1 MGARIWDVRVPRT
14 RGARIGLW
22 IRLIV
27 VAVLL
32 ASAGSFFA
40 YFAYC
45 NWQADRAVRQ
55 AKSSFASQKLQEGIL
70 RLQAALRRCPNHLEA
85 RRTVASLLEA
95 SRSAEALVHRRKL
108 MDLQPRLL
116 EPKLAYARAA
126 LLFDKPQEAAKVLD
140 GIKGLNRRTSE
151 FLELRAEQFLAR
163 ARTDLALEVYR
174 ELLELHPEDR
184 RIRAKLAALE
194 LQNGPEQ
201 VRDSARAALESL
213 ASDEEFGAI
222 ALRALTKD
230 ALRRQDLP
238 AALSW
243 SGRAS
248 ETPSVEFFDRML
260 RLQALFAAKSSGYDS
275 WLSDVEKRAF
285 ENPRF
290 ALELGKWKVTA
301 IGLQRAA
308 AWLESAPKSIQDDP
322 ATGALLADCYS
333 ALDRWNDLESLTR
346 SSAWRELDPLRLA
359 FLARAQARQGNLK
372 KSEQTWKL
380 AVAAAEKQPEQLV
393 PLLAMAR
400 DDKRDVRQVLW
411 VIAEKG
417 PGQLSARRELYQAYW
432 QERNAD
438 GMLRM
443 MELVLKEKPNDRAA
457 KFNVASLLMATG
469 RQIKRAGGLAKE
481 LYEDDPQVLGNA
493 ALYAFGLYLQGDPEK
508 GADLFDS
515 REDLELLGSDGAA
528 YYALVLSACGRGDE
542 ARQLLVAVDRQALL
556 PELCASLDRA
566 FGTAPTNAAILP
578 MEQ

>member
-1 MGARIWDVRVPRT
+1 M
-14 RGARIGLW
+14 
-22 IRLIV
+22 IV
-27 VAVLL
+27 VAILL

-40 YFAYC
+40 YYAYC

-55 AKSSFASQKLQEGIL
+55 AKSSFANQKLQDGIL
-70 RLQAALRRCPNHLEA
+70 SLQAALRRCPNHLEA
-85 RRTVASLLEA
+85 HRTVASLLEA

-116 EPKLAYARAA
+116 EPKLAFARAA

-184 RIRAKLAALE
+184 RVRAKLAAVE

-213 ASDEEFGAI
+213 ASEEEFGVI

-248 ETPSVEFFDRML
+248 EMPSVEFSDRML
-260 RLQALFAAKSSGYDS
+260 RLQVLFAAKSSAYDS
-275 WLSDVEKRAF
+275 WLSDLEKRAF
-285 ENPRF
+285 ENPQF
-290 ALELGKWKVTA
+290 ALELGKWKVIA
-301 IGLQRAA
+301 IGPQIAA
-308 AWLESAPKSIQDDP
+308 AWVESAPKSIQDDP
-322 ATGALLADCYS
+322 AIRALLAHCYS

-359 FLARAQARQGNLK
+359 FLARAQTGQGNLK

-393 PLLAMAR
+393 PLLAMEIQEGCAPSAMGDR
-400 DDKRDVRQVLW
+400 G
-411 VIAEKG
+411 EG
-417 PGQLSARRELYQAYW
+417 PPPAIRSEGALSGLLAGTERRWDASH
-432 QERNAD
+432 D
-438 GMLRM
+438 G
-443 MELVLKEKPNDRAA
+443 
-457 KFNVASLLMATG
+457 TC
-469 RQIKRAGGLAKE
+469 
-481 LYEDDPQVLGNA
+481 
-493 ALYAFGLYLQGDPEK
+493 
-508 GADLFDS
+508 
-515 REDLELLGSDGAA
+515 LEGKS
-528 YYALVLSACGRGDE
+528 
-542 ARQLLVAVDRQALL
+542 Q
-556 PELCASLDRA
+556 
-566 FGTAPTNAAILP
+566 
-578 MEQ
+578 